1 MIANACELSIHT
13 TSQRTALAESMK
25 DSVDTVLQAK
35 EMYDASALGTEDTS
49 GMGLVYHDV
58 CTLFRNV
65 LLDDPDNVRERS
77 KVAVHAVRRFHG
89 NEEGV
94 LSLGDGGMFLES
106 EVDHFFE

>member
-25 DSVDTVLQAK
+25 DGVDTVLQAK

-49 GMGLVYHDV
+49 RVGLVDHDV
-58 CTLFRNV
+58 GALLRNI
-65 LLDDPDNVRERS
+65 LLDNPDNVRERGEVS
-77 KVAVHAVRRFHG
+77 VHTVRRFHG